1 MKNGKNGL
9 SRTKKITYT
18 AMLIALAVSLRVIK
32 YSMFGPL
39 QFVNFPAIF
48 TIVGGIVFG
57 PIVGLTVGLSSYLLS
72 DMVLGAGPWTVVN
85 AVFIGMVGLVVGII
99 WGRKPFNKINKI
111 GLGIVVYLLM
121 LGFDIFSSAALYMI
135 WGFSLL
141 WSFIY
146 GILGLFVPAG
156 GGIMI
161 GIGPITEVTTTI
173 LTVSIVFVLAKSR
186 INLNHKT

>member
-18 AMLIALAVSLRVIK
+18 AMLIALAVTLRIIK

-48 TIVGGIVFG
+48 TIVGGVVFG

-85 AVFIGMVGLVVGII
+85 ALFIGVVGII
-99 WGRKPFNKINKI
+99 TGLIWGRMPFLKLKKIE
-111 GLGIVVYLLM
+111 LGIGVYLLM
-121 LGFDIFSSAALYMI
+121 LGFDIFNSWVLNII
-135 WGFSLL
+135 WGYPWL
-141 WSFIY
+141 WSLIY
-146 GILGLFVPAG
+146 GLLGLLMPAG
-156 GGIMI
+156 GGYMI
-161 GIGPITEVTTTI
+161 GVGPITEATTTI
-173 LTVSIVFVLAKSR
+173 LTVSIIFVLARSR

>member
-18 AMLIALAVSLRVIK
+18 AMLIALAVTLRIVK

-48 TIVGGIVFG
+48 TIVGGVVFG

-85 AVFIGMVGLVVGII
+85 ALFIGVVGIITGLI
-99 WGRKPFNKINKI
+99 WGRKPFVKIKKI
-111 GLGIVVYLLM
+111 ELGIGVYLLM
-121 LGFDIFSSAALYMI
+121 LSFDIFNSWVLNII
-135 WGFSLL
+135 WGYPWL
-141 WSFIY
+141 WALIY
-146 GILGLFVPAG
+146 GVIGLLMPAG
-156 GGIMI
+156 GGFMI
-161 GIGPITEVTTTI
+161 GVGPITEVTTTI
-173 LTVSIVFVLAKSR
+173 LTVSIVFVLARSR
-186 INLNHKT
+186 ITLNHKT

>member
-18 AMLIALAVSLRVIK
+18 AMLIALAVSLRIIK

-48 TIVGGIVFG
+48 TIVGGVVFG

-85 AVFIGMVGLVVGII
+85 ALFIGVVGII
-99 WGRKPFNKINKI
+99 TGLIWGRIPFLKLKKIE
-111 GLGIVVYLLM
+111 LGIGVYLLM
-121 LGFDIFSSAALYMI
+121 FGFDIFNSWVLNII
-135 WGFSLL
+135 WGYPWL
-141 WSFIY
+141 WSLIY
-146 GILGLFVPAG
+146 GVLGLLMPAG
-156 GGIMI
+156 GGYMI
-161 GIGPITEVTTTI
+161 GVGPITEATTTI
-173 LTVSIVFVLAKSR
+173 LTVSIVFVLARSR
-186 INLNHKT
+186 INLYYKT